1 MTRSTIPCAMT
12 SSYVRRRVRAALYA
26 GITTTT
32 FCPFNI
38 EVVEYAFMPKV
49 ATWMIIFHDP
59 HCVEYSAPG
68 HPERPE
74 RIRRRVPLLKDRH
87 PNWEWRE
94 PRAAGG
100 QELLR
105 GRSGGPLQPGA
116 SAT

>member
-49 ATWMIIFHDP
+49 ATLMIIFHDP

-68 HPERPE
+68 HPERPA
-74 RIRRRVPLLKDRH
+74 RITRTVPSSNGRP
-87 PNWEWRE
+87 PNWECGETRT
-94 PRAAGG
+94 
-100 QELLR
+100 
-105 GRSGGPLQPGA
+105 
-116 SAT
+116 AT